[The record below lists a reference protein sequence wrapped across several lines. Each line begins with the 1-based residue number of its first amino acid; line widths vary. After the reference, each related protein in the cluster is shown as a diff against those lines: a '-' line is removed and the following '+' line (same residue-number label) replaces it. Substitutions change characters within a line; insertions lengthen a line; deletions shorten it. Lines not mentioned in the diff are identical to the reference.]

1 MTKTVPADSLANDAF
16 LGKRR
21 PNALLQ
27 NAVWTEWF
35 LPSVPNGGKQK
46 IQVACVGGSLSP
58 FEERAEHKW
67 MERHGTAGR
76 LGFRLSDSVSDPGP
90 QNIHF
95 HRSEVQVG
103 PRQSDHFRSTETSAA
118 DQQNHRAIADREI

>member
-35 LPSVPNGGKQK
+35 RSFVPDGGEQK
-46 IQVACVGGSLSP
+46 IQVACVGRSLSP
-58 FEERAEHKW
+58 FQERTEHEW
-67 MERHGTAGR
+67 MERYWTAGR
-76 LGFRLSDSVSDPGP
+76 LGFSLSDSVSNTGP

-95 HRSEVQVG
+95 HHSEVQVG
-103 PRQSDHFRSTETSAA
+103 PRQSDHF
-118 DQQNHRAIADREI
+118 